1 MFALIETKQAT
12 HIAIHIPHDGSDKSL
27 PALAAMLEQNA
38 VFVRNG
44 YQTLEVVNPNMTI
57 HLKDTI
63 ELSGR
68 ESELAIVVPASKRTL
83 GDDFVIATS
92 EAYFSNKKTLE
103 QRDETISK
111 LTSEVAFL
119 RVSLQRLQA
128 ALDESNE
135 EAAQ

>member
-1 MFALIETKQAT
+1 MFALIETNQAT
-12 HIAIHIPHDGSDKSL
+12 HIAIHVPHDGADKSL

-68 ESELAIVVPASKRTL
+68 ESELAIVVPASKQIL
-83 GDDFVIATS
+83 GDDFVMATP
-92 EAYFSNKKTLE
+92 ETYVSNKKTLE
-103 QRDETISK
+103 QRDGTISK

-119 RVSLQRLQA
+119 KASLERLQA
-128 ALDESNE
+128 ALDESKE
-135 EAAQ
+135 EVAQ